1 MENTLRRELF
11 NLAKTL
17 TMDELLAGSDVKPLK
32 TGDMVEGVITSV
44 KKHEV
49 WVDMG
54 ANGVGVILRR
64 EVGSN
69 NLQEGEQVSASVVDP
84 ELDEGYALL
93 SMKRAVK
100 DRGWGELQRVFEA
113 QEIVE
118 VIAYDANRGGLL
130 IELEGIRGFLPVS
143 QLAAG
148 LLFFTLGLDR
158 EIIRAFARSLDAFPA
173 GSFALAP
180 AGAEQILRLASGM
193 FSVGLRLAMP
203 AIALLLLVDLA
214 LALLGRLNAQ
224 LQLLVLAFPVKMM
237 AAIALLATLAVLFP
251 RVYRD
256 YAGQVLAR
264 VTSIAGF

>member
-1 MENTLRRELF
+1 MPVSHMPTHLTFSLSTVFGFVLVLARVSGAFIFVPLPGLSAGPEVARAMLAVTFTLALAPRWPVVNLESPYIGPLVVAVLAELA
-11 NLAKTL
+11 LGL
-17 TMDELLAGSDVKPLK
+17 TIGVAVSVLSESFLMAGQII
-32 TGDMVEGVITSV
+32 G
-44 KKHEV
+44 
-49 WVDMG
+49 
-54 ANGVGVILRR
+54 
-64 EVGSN
+64 
-69 NLQEGEQVSASVVDP
+69 LQAGYAYASTVDP
-84 ELDEGYALL
+84 STQADSGVL
-93 SMKRAVK
+93 V
-100 DRGWGELQRVFEA
+100 VF
-113 QEIVE
+113 
-118 VIAYDANRGGLL
+118 
-130 IELEGIRGFLPVS
+130 S

-237 AAIALLATLAVLFP
+237 AAIGLLSTLAVLFP
-251 RVYRD
+251 RIYRD

-264 VTSIAGF
+264 VTAIAGF

>member
-1 MENTLRRELF
+1 MPAQLTFSLSTVFGFVLVLARVSGAFIFVPLPGLSAGPEIARAVLAITFTLALAPRWPVVSLESPYIGALVVAVLAELA
-11 NLAKTL
+11 LGL
-17 TMDELLAGSDVKPLK
+17 TIGVAVSVLSESFLMAGQII
-32 TGDMVEGVITSV
+32 G
-44 KKHEV
+44 
-49 WVDMG
+49 
-54 ANGVGVILRR
+54 
-64 EVGSN
+64 
-69 NLQEGEQVSASVVDP
+69 LQAGYAYASTVDP
-84 ELDEGYALL
+84 STQADSGVL
-93 SMKRAVK
+93 V
-100 DRGWGELQRVFEA
+100 VF
-113 QEIVE
+113 
-118 VIAYDANRGGLL
+118 
-130 IELEGIRGFLPVS
+130 S

-251 RVYRD
+251 RIYGE

-264 VTSIAGF
+264 VTTIAGF

>member
-1 MENTLRRELF
+1 MPTQLTFSLSTVFGFVLVLARVSGAFIFVPLPGLSAGPEIARAMLAITFTLALAPRWPVVNLESPYIGALVVAVLAELA
-11 NLAKTL
+11 LGL
-17 TMDELLAGSDVKPLK
+17 TIGVAVSVLSESFLMAGQII
-32 TGDMVEGVITSV
+32 G
-44 KKHEV
+44 
-49 WVDMG
+49 
-54 ANGVGVILRR
+54 
-64 EVGSN
+64 
-69 NLQEGEQVSASVVDP
+69 LQAGYAYASTVDP
-84 ELDEGYALL
+84 STQADSGVL
-93 SMKRAVK
+93 V
-100 DRGWGELQRVFEA
+100 VF
-113 QEIVE
+113 
-118 VIAYDANRGGLL
+118 
-130 IELEGIRGFLPVS
+130 S

-251 RVYRD
+251 RIYRD

>member
-1 MENTLRRELF
+1 MPVSDMPTQLTFSLSTVFGFVLVLARVSGAFIFVPLPGLTAGPEIARAMLALTFTLALAPRWPHVNLESPYIGALVISLLAELA
-11 NLAKTL
+11 LGL
-17 TMDELLAGSDVKPLK
+17 TIGVAVSVLSESFLLAGQII
-32 TGDMVEGVITSV
+32 G
-44 KKHEV
+44 
-49 WVDMG
+49 
-54 ANGVGVILRR
+54 
-64 EVGSN
+64 
-69 NLQEGEQVSASVVDP
+69 LQAGYAYASTVDP
-84 ELDEGYALL
+84 STQADSGVL
-93 SMKRAVK
+93 V
-100 DRGWGELQRVFEA
+100 VFA
-113 QEIVE
+113 
-118 VIAYDANRGGLL
+118 
-130 IELEGIRGFLPVS
+130 

-158 EIIRAFARSLDAFPA
+158 EIIRAFARSLDTFPA

-237 AAIALLATLAVLFP
+237 AAIALLSTLAVLFP
-251 RVYRD
+251 RIYRD

-264 VTSIAGF
+264 VTTIAGF

>member
-1 MENTLRRELF
+1 MPTQLTFSLSTVFGFVLVLARVSGAFIFVPLPGLSAGPEIARAMLAITFTLALAPRWPVVNLESPYIGALVVAVLAELA
-11 NLAKTL
+11 LGL
-17 TMDELLAGSDVKPLK
+17 TIGVAVSVLSESFLMAGQII
-32 TGDMVEGVITSV
+32 G
-44 KKHEV
+44 
-49 WVDMG
+49 
-54 ANGVGVILRR
+54 
-64 EVGSN
+64 
-69 NLQEGEQVSASVVDP
+69 LQAGYAYASTVDP
-84 ELDEGYALL
+84 STQADSGVL
-93 SMKRAVK
+93 V
-100 DRGWGELQRVFEA
+100 VFA
-113 QEIVE
+113 
-118 VIAYDANRGGLL
+118 
-130 IELEGIRGFLPVS
+130 

>member
-1 MENTLRRELF
+1 MPVSHMPTQLTFSLSTVFGFVLVLARVAGAFIFVPLPGVSAGPDVARAMLAISFTLALFPRWPVVSLESPYIGALFVALLAELA
-11 NLAKTL
+11 LGL
-17 TMDELLAGSDVKPLK
+17 TIGVAVSVLSESFLLAGQII
-32 TGDMVEGVITSV
+32 G
-44 KKHEV
+44 
-49 WVDMG
+49 
-54 ANGVGVILRR
+54 
-64 EVGSN
+64 
-69 NLQEGEQVSASVVDP
+69 LQAGYAYASTVDP
-84 ELDEGYALL
+84 STQADSGVL
-93 SMKRAVK
+93 V
-100 DRGWGELQRVFEA
+100 VFA
-113 QEIVE
+113 
-118 VIAYDANRGGLL
+118 
-130 IELEGIRGFLPVS
+130 

-264 VTSIAGF
+264 VTAIAGF

>member
-1 MENTLRRELF
+1 MPTHLTFSLSTVFGFVLVLARVSGAFIFVPLPGLSAGPEIARAMLALTFTVALAPRWPHVNLESPYTGALVVSLLAELA
-11 NLAKTL
+11 LGL
-17 TMDELLAGSDVKPLK
+17 TIGVAVSVLSESFLLAGQII
-32 TGDMVEGVITSV
+32 G
-44 KKHEV
+44 
-49 WVDMG
+49 
-54 ANGVGVILRR
+54 
-64 EVGSN
+64 
-69 NLQEGEQVSASVVDP
+69 LQAGYAYASTVDP
-84 ELDEGYALL
+84 STQADSGVL
-93 SMKRAVK
+93 V
-100 DRGWGELQRVFEA
+100 VFA
-113 QEIVE
+113 
-118 VIAYDANRGGLL
+118 
-130 IELEGIRGFLPVS
+130 

-148 LLFFTLGLDR
+148 LLFFTLGFDR
-158 EIIRAFARSLDAFPA
+158 EIIRAFARSLDTFPA

-251 RVYRD
+251 RIYRD

-264 VTSIAGF
+264 VTTIAGF